1 MKLNTMTTQSTS
13 AAITEAGTSRSVTVD
28 GCLIHYHEAGTGEP
42 LVLLHGGGP
51 GATGWS
57 NYSRN
62 IATLAERF
70 RVIVPDLPGFGK
82 SDMKPRDQNTWEW
95 YGPLLGRFLDELGIS
110 SAHFVGNSLGGATT
124 LVLALHRP
132 EKIKR
137 MVLMGSAGGLPMFAV
152 APTDAIK
159 TLFFFYDGEG
169 PSKARLKGFV
179 NQFVFDPSQIT
190 DELLDQRMA
199 AAMRP
204 EIVDNP
210 PMRPIPGKPRQEI
223 WRDARLASLPHDVMF
238 IWGREDRVMPIDGVF
253 VLLKQ
258 IPKARLYV
266 LPRCG
271 HWAQWEHADEFNR
284 VCAGFLAS

>member
-1 MKLNTMTTQSTS
+1 MTTPST
-13 AAITEAGTSRSVTVD
+13 AAALTEAGTSRFITVD
-28 GCLIHYHEAGTGEP
+28 GCKIHYHEAGTGEP

-62 IATLAERF
+62 IPTLAERF

-95 YGPLLGRFLDELGIS
+95 YGPLMGRFLDELRIER
-110 SAHFVGNSLGGATT
+110 AHFVGNSLGGATT
-124 LVLALHRP
+124 LVLALERP
-132 EKIKR
+132 DKINR

-152 APTDAIK
+152 APTDAIR
-159 TLFFFYDGEG
+159 TLFYFYDGEG

-179 NQFVFDPSQIT
+179 NQFVFDPSQVT

-223 WRDARLASLPHDVMF
+223 WRDARLASLRHEVMF

-258 IPKARLYV
+258 IPRARLYV

-271 HWAQWEHADEFNR
+271 HWAQWEHAEEFNR
-284 VCAGFLAS
+284 VCAGFLAA

>member
-1 MKLNTMTTQSTS
+1 MTSPS
-13 AAITEAGTSRSVTVD
+13 APPALSEAGTSRFVTVD
-28 GCLIHYHEAGTGEP
+28 GTRIHYHEAGAGDP

-57 NYSRN
+57 NYNRN
-62 IATLAERF
+62 MPALAERF
-70 RVIVPDLPGFGK
+70 RVIVPDLPGFGL

-95 YGPLLGRFLDELGIS
+95 YGPLMGRFLDVLGIER
-110 SAHFVGNSLGGATT
+110 AHFVGNSLGGATT
-124 LVLALHRP
+124 LVLALDRP
-132 EKIKR
+132 EKVNR
-137 MVLMGSAGGLPMFAV
+137 MVLMGSAGGLPMFTV

-159 TLFFFYDGEG
+159 TLLYFYDGEG

-179 NQFVFDPSQIT
+179 NQFVFDPSQVT
-190 DELLDQRMA
+190 DELIEQRMA

-210 PMRPIPGKPRQEI
+210 PMRPVPGKPRLEI
-223 WRDARLASLPHDVMF
+223 WRDVRLASLPHEVMF

-258 IPKARLYV
+258 IPRARLYV

-271 HWAQWEHADEFNR
+271 HWAQWEHAQEFNR
-284 VCAGFLAS
+284 VSAGFLAG

>member
-1 MKLNTMTTQSTS
+1 MTMTSNSNQLTEPSTS
-13 AAITEAGTSRSVTVD
+13 KFANVD
-28 GCLIHYHEAGTGEP
+28 GYSIHYHEAGSGEP
-42 LVLLHGGGP
+42 IVLLHGGGP
-51 GATGWS
+51 GASGWS
-57 NYSRN
+57 NYNRN
-62 IATLAERF
+62 IEFLSKIF

-82 SDMKPRDQNTWEW
+82 SDMKPRDQNTWEF
-95 YGPLLGRFLDELGIS
+95 YGPLMGRFLDALGIDK
-110 SAHFVGNSLGGATT
+110 AHFIGNSLGGATT
-124 LVLALHRP
+124 LMLALERP
-132 EKIKR
+132 EKVDR
-137 MVLMGSAGGLPMFAV
+137 MILMGTAGGLPTFSV
-152 APTDAIK
+152 TPTDPIK
-159 TLFFFYDGEG
+159 TLLYFYDGEG
-169 PSKARLKGFV
+169 PSKARLKNFV

-210 PMRPIPGKPRQEI
+210 PMRPVPGKPRFEI
-223 WRDARLASLPHDVMF
+223 WRDPRLANLKQEVMF

-266 LPRCG
+266 LPQCG

-284 VCAGFLAS
+284 VCTGFLEAPQ

>member
-1 MKLNTMTTQSTS
+1 MKDTSST
-13 AAITEAGTSRSVTVD
+13 ATATEAGTSRFVDVD
-28 GCLIHYHEAGTGEP
+28 GYRIHYHEAGSGAP
-42 LVLLHGGGP
+42 VVLIHGGGP

-62 IATLAERF
+62 IGPLSERF

-82 SDMKPRDQNTWEW
+82 SDMKPREQNTWEW
-95 YGPLLGRFLDELGIS
+95 YGPMIGRFLDVLGIEQ
-110 SAHFVGNSLGGATT
+110 AHFVGNSLGGATA
-124 LVLALHRP
+124 LVLALERP
-132 EKIKR
+132 DKVAR
-137 MVLMGSAGGLPMFAV
+137 MVLMGTAGGMPAFSI
-152 APTDAIK
+152 APTDGIK
-159 TLFFFYDGEG
+159 TLLYFYDGEG

-179 NQFVFDPSQIT
+179 EQLVFDPSQVT
-190 DELLDQRMA
+190 DALLEQRMA

-210 PMRPIPGKPRQEI
+210 PMRPVPGKPRFEI

-284 VCAGFLAS
+284 VSTGFLAA